1 MELSAVFQIGVQ
13 GMSTKQ
19 DTKVVYRISYTDYR
33 DDYLSGMKR
42 DNQRG
47 SSRYFTVHSVALSF
61 RLSARV

>member
-1 MELSAVFQIGVQ
+1 
-13 GMSTKQ
+13 MSTKQ